1 LAKERRRRRMG
12 RICAVVA
19 LLCAMGFS
27 PAWGGL
33 MEYVKKDDGSFGFT
47 KRIQLPISPDV
58 TGYELELVSQKWRDM
73 VWKHRLRIAKPE
85 NLKESSMAL
94 LFITGSGGGMEELKY
109 TAEISRRCGV
119 LGAVLHD
126 VPNQPLF
133 GGMVEDQIISY
144 TFDEFY
150 QTGDEEWPLLLP
162 MAKSAVKAMD
172 AIEQFASKELKVKVT
187 GFVVMGASKRGWTTW
202 LSAIVDPRVKAIIP
216 MVYDNLNLRAQ
227 MRHQI
232 ETWGK
237 YSEQIHDYTERGL
250 QEKMDTDRGIR
261 LEQIVDPYSYRD
273 KLTVPKLIINGTKDR
288 YWTLD
293 ALNLY
298 WDGLPGEKYVLYVPN
313 SGHGLEDR
321 ERVLKDIA
329 AFIKRAKGELK
340 FPNMRWEIKEEA
352 DRIRLSVSSDI
363 KPKSVRIW
371 STTSQTKD
379 FRDSRWTSM
388 EIMGGKD
395 GYVGEVHK
403 PPTGYVACFAEAAY
417 EVGGFEFFLSTNIKI
432 AGR

>member
-1 LAKERRRRRMG
+1 MKEERNMG
-12 RICAVVA
+12 KAWAMA
-19 LLCAMGFS
+19 LFISMIATG
-27 PAWGGL
+27 AQGGL
-33 MEYVKKDDGSFGFT
+33 MEYVKKDDKSFEFT
-47 KRIQLPISPDV
+47 KRIQIPLSSEV
-58 TGYELELVSQKWRDM
+58 TGYELELTSQKWRDM
-73 VWKHRLRIAKPE
+73 IWKHRVRITRPE
-85 NLKESSMAL
+85 GLKGSSMAIL
-94 LFITGSGGGMEELKY
+94 LITGSGGGMEELKY
-109 TAEISRRCGV
+109 VAEISRRCGV

-150 QTGDEEWPLLLP
+150 KTGDEEWPLLLP
-162 MAKSAVKAMD
+162 MTKSAVKAMD
-172 AIEQFASKELKVKVT
+172 AIEQFSSKELGIKIT
-187 GFVVMGASKRGWTTW
+187 GFIVMGASKRGWTTW
-202 LSAIVDPRVKAIIP
+202 LSAVVDPRVKAIIP

-232 ETWGK
+232 ATWGK

-250 QEKMDTDRGIR
+250 QEKMDTERGIR
-261 LEQIVDPYSYRD
+261 LEEIVDPYSYRD
-273 KLTVPKLIINGTKDR
+273 KLTLPKLIINGTNDR

-329 AFIKRAKGELK
+329 AFIMKAKGELR
-340 FPNMRWEIKEEA
+340 FPKMGWDIKEEA
-352 DRIRLSVSSDI
+352 EKVRISISSDV

-379 FRDSRWTSM
+379 FRDSKWTSV
-388 EIMGGKD
+388 EVAEGKE

-403 PPTGYVACFAEAAY
+403 PSRGYMACFAEASY
-417 EVGGFEFFLSTNIKI
+417 EIGGFEFFLSTNIRITGK
-432 AGR
+432 